1 MSLAKYDIANLLG
14 KGSFG
19 EVHLAQKKDEPG
31 KKYAVKKIR
40 DMASDG
46 YFDVVGIKEA
56 EFYRVLHEH
65 NVPGVVHVEE
75 VLIHP
80 DGYNTYI
87 VMEACMGGSLD
98 GVIDKDEYEQI
109 PVESKLIQWVQFVG
123 TFRDMHSLGI
133 FHLDIKAENVL
144 CKNENDIVGSVICDG
159 SNVIF
164 TIQKLQ
170 QDLPSIPFI
179 SASYRPPEFT
189 TYTDMG
195 RPDKADVWSLGILF
209 LEMFGGAE
217 FLSEL
222 DEECHAIAKTV
233 QPELKKYRNLFLNK
247 HKNVSSMHIAKDL
260 VLEKDELNDRLWN
273 ICYMAN
279 MLNKLQTTN
288 LWDTYLSKN
297 KIYETTPPA
306 MIVLMKNLTNFIQ
319 KYVLTSSSTSRVT
332 AQQLYDVLQ
341 QNLKKKISLLE
352 WHEAPKPKFIH
363 IARKQNTDI
372 WPKDFFANLFD
383 KCKDVQIYRGGVK
396 QDISPE
402 FIYYSKALCDYYL
415 TESGIRDS
423 NLDLTFAACLLL
435 AGEVTCCDIRRKEL
449 MALGFLPESN
459 YEDDE
464 HVIKSRIKKIYNVL
478 QGKLAYIVSD

>member
-1 MSLAKYDIANLLG
+1 MTIAKYDIAKLLG

-31 KKYAVKKIR
+31 KMYAVKKIR

-56 EFYRVLHEH
+56 EFYRVLQEH
-65 NVPGVVHVEE
+65 KVPGVVHVEE
-75 VLIHP
+75 VIIHP

-87 VMEACMGGSLD
+87 VMEACLGGSLD
-98 GVIDKDEYEQI
+98 EVIDKDEYEQI
-109 PVESKLIQWVQFVG
+109 AIESKLIQWVQFVG

-144 CKNENDIVGSVICDG
+144 CRKENDLESVICDG

-164 TIQKLQ
+164 TIQNLQ

-179 SASYRPPEFT
+179 AASYRPPEFT

-209 LEMFGGAE
+209 LEMFGGSG
-217 FLSEL
+217 FLNEL
-222 DEECHAIAKTV
+222 DEECHAIAKSV

-273 ICYMAN
+273 ICYIAN
-279 MLNKLQTTN
+279 MLKKLQTTN
-288 LWDTYLSKN
+288 LWDAYLSKN
-297 KIYETTPPA
+297 KIYEKTDPA
-306 MIVLMKNLTNFIQ
+306 TVVLMKNLTNFIQ

-332 AQQLYDVLQ
+332 AQQLYEVLER
-341 QNLKKKISLLE
+341 NVKKSIVVE
-352 WHEAPKPKFIH
+352 WHTAPKPTFIH
-363 IARKQNTDI
+363 IAKDQNADI
-372 WPKDFFANLFD
+372 WPQDFFTNLFD
-383 KCKDVQIYRGGVK
+383 KCRDVQVYRGGVK
-396 QDISPE
+396 QDITPE
-402 FIYYSKALCDYYL
+402 FIYYTKALCDYYL
-415 TESGIRDS
+415 MQGGNLDS
-423 NLDLTFAACLLL
+423 NPELTFGACLLL
-435 AGEVTCCDIRRKEL
+435 AGEVTCFDVRRKEL
-449 MALGFLPESN
+449 MALGLLPETA
-459 YEDDE
+459 YEDFE

-478 QGKLAYIVSD
+478 QGKLAFIVSD